1 MPFNWFDLGLVL
13 LVAFTTWA
21 GFRVGLVREILGL
34 AGFLVGI
41 AVAGQLY
48 QNAAAS
54 LWPLIQ
60 DLNLARATGFMLVF
74 LIIWML
80 AGVIGQVIHTV
91 VHLAFMGW
99 PDRVA
104 GLVFGVVSGIVLAQ
118 VSVILAYHFP
128 FPLAAQG
135 VRFSTLAPMALRT
148 AAFILSLL
156 PPEFQ
161 LY

>member
-1 MPFNWFDLGLVL
+1 MPFNWFDVGLVL
-13 LVAFTTWA
+13 LVVFTAWA
-21 GFRVGLVREILGL
+21 SFRVGLVREILGL
-34 AGFLVGI
+34 AGFLVGVV
-41 AVAGQLY
+41 VAGQLY
-48 QNAAAS
+48 QNAAGS
-54 LWPLIQ
+54 LWPFFQ
-60 DLNLARATGFMLVF
+60 DLNFARAAGFMLVF

-80 AGVIGQVIHTV
+80 AGVIGQVIQTV
-91 VHLAFMGW
+91 VQLAFMGW

-118 VSVILAYHFP
+118 VTVILAYNFP

-161 LY
+161 FY